1 MKAIILAR
9 VSTEEQKEA
18 GNSLPAQQERLRS
31 YVLRKPELK
40 LDKEYIFDESAYK
53 EHRKEFDKVIE
64 YIVSQKEVV
73 ALCCDKVDRLSRD
86 FLVGLPILEKLRRE
100 GKIELHFPSDNLV
113 LKQDSPATDLFHFNI
128 AVSLAQYYSNSIS
141 DNVKRSFEKMRRD
154 GRWLGKPCLGYMK
167 ATDKDGNNTFIPDP
181 ERAHIIIKMFE
192 LYSTGN
198 YSLETLRLEVIKM
211 GLRSPIRGLKPSRSC
226 IDNVIKT
233 TFYYGM
239 AFSKKHGLYPHQYEK
254 LITKELF
261 DKCQEVMSK
270 KRTNRPKFIG
280 QEFIFKGLLRCQKCG
295 CTMTPEIHKKK
306 SGLVFVYYSC
316 SNGKRI
322 CKREYIS
329 EKALLEP
336 IWAILESFS
345 GIPEEAQTELVE
357 ELRVSTEA
365 EVVFHKAQINRIHN
379 EHTKLKEKDDYLL
392 EAFLDKRITK
402 DIYDKKHQEYYDKI
416 QLLNIELEEHNKA
429 DYDYQTTVATVFSI
443 ARRAKEIFNGS
454 EPSEK
459 RAFLNF
465 LLQNPQVSG
474 KTLEFSL
481 RSPFNL
487 VLELSSRPLR
497 GGYRELNPN

>member
-1 MKAIILAR
+1 LDCIK
-9 VSTEEQKEA
+9 EQKE
-18 GNSLPAQQERLRS
+18 
-31 YVLRKPELK
+31 
-40 LDKEYIFDESAYK
+40 
-53 EHRKEFDKVIE
+53 KV
-64 YIVSQKEVV
+64 VV
-73 ALCCDKVDRLSRD
+73 CFDKVDRFSRNVFD
-86 FLVGLPILEKLRRE
+86 KRVSILYELAMQD
-100 GKIELHFPSDNLV
+100 KIELHFVSDNLV
-113 LKQDSPATDLFHFNI
+113 INSSISATEKFHFGINLG
-128 AVSLAQYYSNSIS
+128 LAKYYSDAIS
-141 DNVKRSFEKMRRD
+141 DTVKRSFEKMRKD
-154 GRWLGKPCLGYMK
+154 GRWLGKPPLGYMK
-167 ATDKDGNNTFIPDP
+167 SMDKDGNNTFIPDP
-181 ERAHIIIKMFE
+181 ERAHIIVKMFE
-192 LYSTGN
+192 MYSTGN

-233 TFYYGM
+233 PFYYGM

-261 DKCQEVMSK
+261 DKCREVMER

-345 GIPEEAQTELVE
+345 GITEETQDELVE
-357 ELRVSTEA
+357 ELRQTTEA
-365 EVVFHKAQINRIHN
+365 EVIFHKAQINRIHN
-379 EHTKLKEKDDYLL
+379 EHTKLKEKDDFLL
-392 EAFLDKRITK
+392 EAFLDKSITK

-487 VLELSSRPLR
+487 VLELSTRPLR
-497 GGYRELNPN
+497 GGYRESNPN